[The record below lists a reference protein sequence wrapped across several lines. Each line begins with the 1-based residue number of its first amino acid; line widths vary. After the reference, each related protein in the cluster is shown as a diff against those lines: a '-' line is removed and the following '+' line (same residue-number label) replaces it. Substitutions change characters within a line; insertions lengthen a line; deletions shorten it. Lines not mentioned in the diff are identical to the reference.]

1 MRRRMMRPARIAPM
15 AAVPLAALLIGVV
28 LALPLHLQPDASRMC
43 SGAAGVGIVH
53 AQTTDECTD
62 PTVPPPTVPPPT
74 VPPTASPTVPPPT
87 VPPPTVP
94 PPTVPPPTVSP
105 PTVPPPT
112 VPPPTVPPQTPPPTV
127 PPTASP
133 TVPPPTVPPQTPPPT
148 VPPPPGVG
156 TDRTTPDGFVPLFAE
171 TPRALP
177 RTGGVDGAA
186 AALTALAAIIAG
198 LGAWLRG
205 RR

>member
-62 PTVPPPTVPPPT
+62 PTVPPPTVPPE
-74 VPPTASPTVPPPT
+74 
-87 VPPPTVP
+87 
-94 PPTVPPPTVSP
+94 
-105 PTVPPPT
+105 
-112 VPPPTVPPQTPPPTV
+112 
-127 PPTASP
+127 
-133 TVPPPTVPPQTPPPT
+133 TPPPT
-148 VPPPPGVG
+148 VPPPMAPTEMVPRSE
-156 TDRTTPDGFVPLFAE
+156 TDGFAPLFADE
-171 TPRALP
+171 PRAPRALP
-177 RTGGVDGAA
+177 RTGGADGAA

>member
-74 VPPTASPTVPPPT
+74 VPPPTVPPPT

-94 PPTVPPPTVSP
+94 PPTVPPPTV
-105 PTVPPPT
+105 
-112 VPPPTVPPQTPPPTV
+112 

-133 TVPPPTVPPQTPPPT
+133 TVPPPTVPPPTVPPPT

>member
-74 VPPTASPTVPPPT
+74 VPPPTVPPPT
-87 VPPPTVP
+87 VPPETP
-94 PPTVPPPTVSP
+94 PPTA
-105 PTVPPPT
+105 
-112 VPPPTVPPQTPPPTV
+112 PPPTV
-127 PPTASP
+127 PPTA
-133 TVPPPTVPPQTPPPT
+133 PPTVPRSEQ
-148 VPPPPGVG
+148 
-156 TDRTTPDGFVPLFAE
+156 DGFAPLFADE
-171 TPRALP
+171 ARAPRALP
-177 RTGGVDGAA
+177 RTGGADGAA

>member
-1 MRRRMMRPARIAPM
+1 MRRRMMRPSRIAPM

-28 LALPLHLQPDASRMC
+28 LDLPLHLQPDASRMC

-74 VPPTASPTVPPPT
+74 VPPTA
-87 VPPPTVP
+87 
-94 PPTVPPPTVSP
+94 
-105 PTVPPPT
+105 
-112 VPPPTVPPQTPPPTV
+112 PPQTPPPTV
-127 PPTASP
+127 PPTA
-133 TVPPPTVPPQTPPPT
+133 PPPTV
-148 VPPPPGVG
+148 PPPGVG

-177 RTGGVDGAA
+177 RTGGADGAA

>member
-74 VPPTASPTVPPPT
+74 VPP
-87 VPPPTVP
+87 
-94 PPTVPPPTVSP
+94 
-105 PTVPPPT
+105 
-112 VPPPTVPPQTPPPTV
+112 
-127 PPTASP
+127 
-133 TVPPPTVPPQTPPPT
+133 PT

>member
-87 VPPPTVP
+87 VPP
-94 PPTVPPPTVSP
+94 
-105 PTVPPPT
+105 
-112 VPPPTVPPQTPPPTV
+112 
-127 PPTASP
+127 
-133 TVPPPTVPPQTPPPT
+133 QTPPPT